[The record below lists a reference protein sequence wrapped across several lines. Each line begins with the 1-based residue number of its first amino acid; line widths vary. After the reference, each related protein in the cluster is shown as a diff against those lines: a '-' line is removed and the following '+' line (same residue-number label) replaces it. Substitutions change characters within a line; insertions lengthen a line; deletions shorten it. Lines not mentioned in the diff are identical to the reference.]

1 MNRPII
7 LASQSPRRRELIQVL
22 NRPVSCVSA
31 DMEEPINH
39 GETPEAVV
47 LALAF
52 QKVMAAHKQNEA
64 DLKAEDAIWLG
75 SDTIVALDGAIYGK
89 PESDEQAKIMLRAL
103 SGKTHQ
109 VLTGVALYVPELQ
122 LKYVFYERTQ
132 VTFRMLDEALIDWY
146 IASGEHRDKAGSYGI
161 QQLGAR
167 LVKGIEGDF
176 FNVMGLPV
184 AAIDETLKQLAL

>member
-1 MNRPII
+1 MNRPIV

-31 DMEEPINH
+31 DLDEPMNDD
-39 GETPEAVV
+39 ETPEAVV

-52 QKVMAAHKQNEA
+52 EKVMAAYKQNEGIA
-64 DLKAEDAIWLG
+64 NAEQSIWIG
-75 SDTIVALDGAIYGK
+75 SDTIVAQDGIIYGK
-89 PESDEQAKIMLRAL
+89 PVSDDHAEHMLKQL

-109 VLTGVALYVPELQ
+109 VLTGVALYVPELK
-122 LKYVFYERTQ
+122 LKYVFYERTE
-132 VTFRMLDEALIDWY
+132 VTFRELDQALIDWY

-167 LVKGIEGDF
+167 LVRGIKGDF

>member
-7 LASQSPRRRELIQVL
+7 LASQSPRRRELILVL

>member
-1 MNRPII
+1 MNRPIV

-31 DMEEPINH
+31 DLHEPMNDD
-39 GETPEAVV
+39 ETPEAVV

-52 QKVMAAHKQNEA
+52 EKVMAAYKQNEGIA
-64 DLKAEDAIWLG
+64 NAEQSIWIG
-75 SDTIVALDGAIYGK
+75 SDTIVAQDGIIYGK
-89 PESDEQAKIMLRAL
+89 PVSDDHAEHMLKQL

-109 VLTGVALYVPELQ
+109 VLTGVALYVPELK
-122 LKYVFYERTQ
+122 LKYVFYERTE
-132 VTFRMLDEALIDWY
+132 VTFRELDQALIDWY

-167 LVKGIEGDF
+167 LVRGIKGDF

>member
-132 VTFRMLDEALIDWY
+132 VTFRMLDETLIDWY

-167 LVKGIEGDF
+167 LVKSIEGDF